1 MFKIKRSD
9 TGEDPILALLN
20 SGGNEESKT
29 AAADELLPLRVRGDS
44 PVIGS

>member
-1 MFKIKRSD
+1 MFKIERSD

-20 SGGNEESKT
+20 NGGNEETET
-29 AAADELLPLRVRGDS
+29 ATADVLPLRVRGDS

>member
-20 SGGNEESKT
+20 SGGIEEESKT
-29 AAADELLPLRVRGDS
+29 AAAD
-44 PVIGS
+44 

>member
-20 SGGNEESKT
+20 SNEESK
-29 AAADELLPLRVRGDS
+29 AEELPLRVRGDS
-44 PVIGS
+44 PVIG